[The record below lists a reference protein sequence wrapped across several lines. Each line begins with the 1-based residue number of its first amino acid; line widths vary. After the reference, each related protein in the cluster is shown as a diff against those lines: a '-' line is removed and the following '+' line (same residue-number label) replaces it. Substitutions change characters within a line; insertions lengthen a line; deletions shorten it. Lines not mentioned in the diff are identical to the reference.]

1 MKKIHILFPLL
12 VILLTCWS
20 SPVFAQD
27 TNEQHRV
34 VIIKKT
40 IDENGVET
48 IEETIK
54 EGDDN
59 NVFIW
64 DNEKGENT
72 TIDLKGED
80 GDQLIH
86 IRMKGDNGEEMF
98 SLESNGENMEE
109 LKEQLKEL
117 DFRMNNEN
125 EDMFLNLSE
134 NNFFSSCNDKNTKP
148 FLGISME
155 ESVENENG
163 VETIEGVNEQGV
175 IVQNV
180 IGGTAAEAAGLK
192 AGDIITS
199 IDGQS
204 TKRISHVSNAIK
216 SKQIGDAI
224 AISYIRDGNAMQTT
238 ATLKGKVV
246 KQREFRIGNLEEKM
260 ARGYNFNNDYKVDPC
275 KVFLGVY
282 TSTSSRYHPHSSS
295 NGLRINGV
303 IENTPAFDAGLLKG
317 DRILALDGVSVDNHK
332 SLLAERNKHEAG
344 DEFTLTFLRD
354 GDEVTVD
361 AKFKECKEEEKEI
374 VIEEEAIEER
384 TEEQNVNNSL
394 DINLSTFPNPTNSS
408 VNIRFVG
415 ERTATIVTVTDI
427 KGKEIFREELN
438 NFDGLYNN
446 KINLNGAATGAVII
460 SVQQGNKIS
469 SKKVLYMPDRA

>member
-1 MKKIHILFPLL
+1 
-12 VILLTCWS
+12 
-20 SPVFAQD
+20 
-27 TNEQHRV
+27 
-34 VIIKKT
+34 
-40 IDENGVET
+40 
-48 IEETIK
+48 
-54 EGDDN
+54 
-59 NVFIW
+59 
-64 DNEKGENT
+64 
-72 TIDLKGED
+72 
-80 GDQLIH
+80 
-86 IRMKGDNGEEMF
+86 
-98 SLESNGENMEE
+98 
-109 LKEQLKEL
+109 
-117 DFRMNNEN
+117 
-125 EDMFLNLSE
+125 
-134 NNFFSSCNDKNTKP
+134 
-148 FLGISME
+148 
-155 ESVENENG
+155 
-163 VETIEGVNEQGV
+163 
-175 IVQNV
+175 
-180 IGGTAAEAAGLK
+180 
-192 AGDIITS
+192 
-199 IDGQS
+199 
-204 TKRISHVSNAIK
+204 
-216 SKQIGDAI
+216 
-224 AISYIRDGNAMQTT
+224 
-238 ATLKGKVV
+238 
-246 KQREFRIGNLEEKM
+246 
-260 ARGYNFNNDYKVDPC
+260 
-275 KVFLGVY
+275 FLGVY

-374 VIEEEAIEER
+374 VTEEEAIEER
-384 TEEQNVNNSL
+384 TEEQNVNNLL